1 MNYDFNLLKLVFD
14 YLPIRLRGS
23 NMLSWLL
30 CLFAPFERLKGEF
43 ITFINQTKYNLKITG
58 QVIVLQNYLN
68 DKFDF
73 LQRRIVLGENEVQ
86 NLYLFYENE
95 GQTNPNLFF
104 LSENNTNPAL
114 TFIDEQD
121 LTQNYDF
128 TIQVPQ
134 ELENLELKIKTLVNA
149 FKLAG
154 KTYNIK
160 YT

>member
-1 MNYDFNLLKLVFD
+1 MNYGFNLLRLVFD
-14 YLPIRLRGS
+14 YLPIRLRGAK
-23 NMLSWLL
+23 MLSWLL